1 MKQISNFIFELSV
14 LKRLPRS
21 GSFIAGIKNPD
32 TVAEH
37 VFRASQVAF
46 LLAELEGGN
55 GERASFLVSI
65 HDNAEARIGDH
76 HKIMSRY
83 ISGKKDFEA
92 EAFYDQISALPM
104 PIQIKMQS
112 AFEEFSGKKTIESI
126 CAHDAD
132 LLELAFEAKS
142 MLEQGYAGMQDWLK
156 NISGLLQTKSAQK
169 IFAEMQNSTSNDWWQ
184 GLKKVG

>member
-1 MKQISNFIFELSV
+1 MKKISHFIHELGV

-37 VFRASQVAF
+37 VFRATQVAF

-55 GERASFLVSI
+55 GERASFLI
-65 HDNAEARIGDH
+65 ALHDNAEARVGDH

-83 ISGKKDFEA
+83 IPGKKEW
-92 EAFYDQISALPM
+92 ETSAFYEQISGLPM
-104 PIQIKMQS
+104 PIQLKMQS
-112 AFEEFSGKKTIESI
+112 AFEEFEAQKTIESI

-132 LLELAFEAKS
+132 LLELAFEAKE
-142 MLEQGYAGMQDWLK
+142 MLEQGFGAMQDWLDNIQK
-156 NISGLLQTKSAQK
+156 NLSTTSAQK
-169 IFAEMQNSTSNDWWQ
+169 IFLEMQKGESRDWWQ
-184 GLKKVG
+184 GLKSE